1 MSQSRE
7 PYTTK
12 LAQSSYCL
20 KCASYWQSVL
30 RFGLPWIILYRAID
44 YVSFRVIS
52 RGGRALR
59 YAWQVS
65 LPIDLGTMLFVA
77 LLWWLLMREIAA
89 WKRKSAAL
97 DK

>member
-1 MSQSRE
+1 MSQPRE

-30 RFGLPWIILYRAID
+30 RFGLPFIILYRAID
-44 YVSFRVIS
+44 YVSFRVIA
-52 RGGRALR
+52 GRSVPR
-59 YAWQVS
+59 YPWRIS
-65 LPIDLGTMLFVA
+65 LLIDLGTMLFVA